1 MNLKIIV
8 VFLAIITGVAIA
20 APNGKIIDTF
30 VVNID
35 DSYAGSE
42 NEFIELGTNNIGN
55 IIVVNS
61 TGTDLLACIYAA
73 SVGNCTDDMLIP
85 ANSFRSKSSNY
96 IRGLLL
102 RSAAATITSV
112 TNVEGSGE

>member
-8 VFLAIITGVAIA
+8 VFLAVITGIAIA
-20 APNGKIIDTF
+20 APNGKIIDTS
-30 VVNID
+30 VINID

-42 NEFIELGTNNIGN
+42 NEFIPLGTNNIGN
-55 IIVVNS
+55 IYIANV
-61 TGTDLLACIYAA
+61 TETDLLACIYAA
-73 SVGNCTDDMLIP
+73 SVGGCTDDMLIP

-102 RSAAATITSV
+102 RSAGATITSA